1 MGNKIISKYDFFVTV
16 VVTVI
21 GAGIF
26 SLPSELAKEVG
37 ADGWI
42 VTLLLGAIFFII
54 VSLQAKA
61 VEINNYSRLD
71 VMLQNNFGKIIGKAI
86 ICLIIVSSLVI
97 ISLELRTFTEV
108 FKMFLLEKT
117 PTELIIIIMILVG
130 VYLVRGEFEN
140 VIMFNEVI
148 FFIIFIPLFLS
159 FPFILNGADITNI
172 LPVFDDQ
179 ISDYIFAMKR
189 TIPSFSGFSIIYMI
203 HPFLSEKR
211 DLKKSGMKSVFFIT
225 LVYTIIII
233 ISLAVFP
240 KEYNKELLWPTIS
253 MVSIVEIPGAFL
265 ERWEGIAM
273 SFWTLFIF
281 STFVNLFYF
290 SSSLLENTFNLKDVK
305 ITSLMLA
312 PIIYMMALYPE
323 SISQLYAISAIIMP
337 YMDMSII
344 LVLPI
349 ILIIFHFFKK
359 KVNKNAN

>member
-26 SLPSELAKEVG
+26 SLPSELAGEVG

-42 VTLLLGAIFFII
+42 VTLLLGVAFFII
-54 VSLQAKA
+54 VSLQTKA
-61 VEINNYSRLD
+61 VELNNYTKLD
-71 VMLQNNFGKIIGKAI
+71 IMMKNNFGNIIGKVI
-86 ICLIIVSSLVI
+86 ICLIITSSLVVI
-97 ISLELRTFTEV
+97 ALELRTFTEV

-117 PTELIIIIMILVG
+117 PTELIMAIMILVG

-159 FPFILNGADITNI
+159 IPFILNGSDITNI
-172 LPVFDDQ
+172 FPVFDDQ
-179 ISDYIFAMKR
+179 LSDYVFAMKR
-189 TIPSFSGFSIIYMI
+189 AIPSFSGFSIIYMI

-211 DLKKSGMKSVFFIT
+211 DLKKNGIKSVFFIT
-225 LVYTIIII
+225 LVYTVIVI

-240 KEYNKELLWPTIS
+240 KEYNKQLLWPTIS

-290 SSSLLENTFNLKDVK
+290 SSSLLETTFNLKDVK
-305 ITSLMLA
+305 ITSFILA
-312 PIIYMMALYPE
+312 PIIYLMALYPD
-323 SISQLYAISAIIMP
+323 SIAELYSIYGTIMP
-337 YMDMSII
+337 YIDMSII
-344 LVLPI
+344 FVLPV
-349 ILIIFHFFKK
+349 ILIIIHFLKK
-359 KVNKNAN
+359 KVSNNEN